1 MSTVFWKKLWKF
13 QNFYTLHKK
22 NPKILKTFVQLYE
35 TPKNFSTFCIKKS
48 CFFCAFLPLAN
59 CTFFS
64 TFFKAFCSG
73 CSTLIFS
80 ILHKNFQ
87 HFRRILCKK
96 HNTGLLLGKLYKN
109 FQHFWRVFSTLHN
122 KNSVLWTLHKTR
134 QIFLKKMYKLHI
146 FAKLHNF
153 RPIVLCILYTFAKLH
168 NFRLLELCILYT
180 FVHTA

>member
-22 NPKILKTFVQLYE
+22 IRKFWKLLCNFAKLQKIFDILHKKIL
-35 TPKNFSTFCIKKS
+35 
-48 CFFCAFLPLAN
+48 FFCAFLPLAN

-96 HNTGLLLGKLYKN
+96 HNTGLLLGKLHKN
-109 FQHFWRVFSTLHN
+109 FQHFWRTFSTLHN
-122 KNSVLWTLHKTR
+122 KNPVLWTLHKTR

-153 RPIVLCILYTFAKLH
+153 RP
-168 NFRLLELCILYT
+168 LELCILYT